1 MLLAA
6 AQRPIETSSDLLG
19 LIVMILLLIL
29 AFMAI
34 LWTAWI
40 TLKEEP
46 EKRVLFDCS
55 QFNQTTQYV
64 PPEPP
69 VPVKGCGAALFDA
82 QRNMVLNLN
91 IGDHVWV
98 LTANGPQQ
106 LEVLGVAATALT
118 RQAMLQNSSFS
129 AIAKWDENYLSDTLA
144 FSMKRVSGAWRLT
157 KLDSDGEPVIN
168 VDAEAVNRT
177 WLEEANIGLSVDEW
191 YLHMFEGF
199 SDIEVEIEQA
209 PVALQEEVAN
219 E

>member
-6 AQRPIETSSDLLG
+6 QRPVETSSDSLG
-19 LIVMILLLIL
+19 LVVVVLLIL

-40 TLKEEP
+40 TLKGEP
-46 EKRVLFDCS
+46 EKRVVFDCS
-55 QFNQTTQYV
+55 QFNHAPRYV
-64 PPEPP
+64 PPEPSA
-69 VPVKGCGAALFDA
+69 PVKGCGAALFDA
-82 QRNMVLNLN
+82 QRNLVLNLN
-91 IGDHVWV
+91 IGDHVWA

-106 LEVLGVAATALT
+106 LEVLGVTATALT
-118 RQAMLQNSSFS
+118 RQAMLQNNSFS

-144 FSMKRVSGAWRLT
+144 FSMKRVSGAWRLV
-157 KLDSDGEPVIN
+157 KLDSDGEPVAD
-168 VDAEAVNRT
+168 VDAEATNRL

-191 YLHMFEGF
+191 CLHMFEGF

-209 PVALQEEVAN
+209 PIALEEEVTN